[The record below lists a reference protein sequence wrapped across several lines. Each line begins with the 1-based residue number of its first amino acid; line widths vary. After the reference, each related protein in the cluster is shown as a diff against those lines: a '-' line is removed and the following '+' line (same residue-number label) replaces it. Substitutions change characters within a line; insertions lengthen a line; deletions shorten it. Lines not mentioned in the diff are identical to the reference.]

1 MVNQSFGLIRRMD
14 NKGGKMKKI
23 GQVRKVMD
31 ISSEDI
37 EDVLVGAFEGGSNYW
52 LRKVKVVDDD
62 YKGGEYASD
71 VVGLGGELILTTM
84 EGEKHKLT
92 QAKMV
97 DGFQKYLDNG
107 GMCFPFD
114 SGNPDG
120 WTYDM
125 ILQYALFGKLVYG

>member
-1 MVNQSFGLIRRMD
+1 MV
-14 NKGGKMKKI
+14 KGGKMKYI
-23 GQVRKVMD
+23 GTIGKVRKVID

-37 EDVLVGAFEGGSNYW
+37 EEVLVGAFEGGSNYW

-92 QAKMV
+92 QAKMI

-107 GMCFPFD
+107 GIHFPFGY
-114 SGNPDG
+114 GNPDA
-120 WTYDM
+120 WTYDT
-125 ILQYALFGKLVYG
+125 ILQNALFGEQVYG